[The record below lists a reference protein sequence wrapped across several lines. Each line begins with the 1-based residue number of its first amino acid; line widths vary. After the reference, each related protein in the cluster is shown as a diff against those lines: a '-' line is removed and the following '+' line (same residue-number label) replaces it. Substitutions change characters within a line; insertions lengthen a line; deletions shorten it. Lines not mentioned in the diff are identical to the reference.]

1 MADETP
7 TAIDAPEDEFALE
20 AGGPPADD
28 ETGTG
33 TGVEVIDAVYDTSR
47 PTVSLPVDHFT
58 LSVPTTTIRYRRSNN
73 AARIIEDSDKQY
85 ILEEADN
92 KDGSHGISIR
102 KINDS
107 SEGVRF
113 LRATYALATAFWTG
127 FLFVFCI
134 QIILFVFLD
143 MAIQCGITSDD
154 NTHLLSGIGVML
166 SVFPFIYGLSSAMV
180 IAGVYVMDTARGHP
194 LTRNFTFKRLKDTT
208 VDWVYFIFFIG
219 LPTVSLC
226 VTLFM
231 GEDDFWA
238 ITGLIWFISIL
249 MYVTAADDGDILPRQ
264 CVLDNGTR
272 TFFSLSPSCLF
283 LFSTASFQYLCTLPL

>member
-1 MADETP
+1 
-7 TAIDAPEDEFALE
+7 
-20 AGGPPADD
+20 
-28 ETGTG
+28 
-33 TGVEVIDAVYDTSR
+33 
-47 PTVSLPVDHFT
+47 
-58 LSVPTTTIRYRRSNN
+58 
-73 AARIIEDSDKQY
+73 
-85 ILEEADN
+85 
-92 KDGSHGISIR
+92 
-102 KINDS
+102 
-107 SEGVRF
+107 
-113 LRATYALATAFWTG
+113 
-127 FLFVFCI
+127 
-134 QIILFVFLD
+134 

-238 ITGLIWFISIL
+238 ITGLIVS
-249 MYVTAADDGDILPRQ
+249 
-264 CVLDNGTR
+264 
-272 TFFSLSPSCLF
+272 SC
-283 LFSTASFQYLCTLPL
+283 T